1 MWYAVSC
8 SCIDS
13 MDTQRTISG
22 YKKILSVCFIDMELF
37 MISGLNI
44 LKMELYQNILRKC
57 TFYHSFSKM
66 KHSFLNEN
74 E

>member
-13 MDTQRTISG
+13 MDTQRIISR

-44 LKMELYQNILRKC
+44 VKMELYLNILRKC